1 MCNSTENRGIGVGC
15 ATAVDC
21 LAWANPRVLPPPKKE
36 KESTAPQLITILRY
50 FVNPPSLPLHGRLDS
65 TLKIQVHSV
74 ILSYHR

>member
-36 KESTAPQLITILRY
+36 KESTAPPANHYSPVFRE
-50 FVNPPSLPLHGRLDS
+50 PSLPPSSWPAGQYLEDTGS
-65 TLKIQVHSV
+65 
-74 ILSYHR
+74 LSHPFIP